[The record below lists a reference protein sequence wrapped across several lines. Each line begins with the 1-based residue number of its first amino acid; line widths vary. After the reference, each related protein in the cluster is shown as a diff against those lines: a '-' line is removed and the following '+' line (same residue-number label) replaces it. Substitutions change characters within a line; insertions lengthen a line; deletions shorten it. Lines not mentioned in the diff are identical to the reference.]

1 MGIDPDLMG
10 DILTVSIT
18 VARGDTIKRHLN
30 QEKAGG
36 NWPYNV
42 LCSILNK
49 SNCYW
54 THC

>member
-1 MGIDPDLMG
+1 MGIDPNLMG

-36 NWPYNV
+36 N
-42 LCSILNK
+42 
-49 SNCYW
+49 CYKVKLIN
-54 THC
+54 